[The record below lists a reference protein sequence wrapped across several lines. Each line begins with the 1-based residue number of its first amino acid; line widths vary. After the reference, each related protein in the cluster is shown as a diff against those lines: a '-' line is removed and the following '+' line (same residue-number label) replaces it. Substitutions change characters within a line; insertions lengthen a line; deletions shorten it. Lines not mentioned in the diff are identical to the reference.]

1 MMRADRSEKHGIYT
15 SEVCSWNVDKK
26 ICLQRFSR
34 QSQNSCYSRAG
45 RDDVVQSPESFF
57 SKTQHEAKRLM
68 KKSREK
74 QSLSEVHQC
83 LPSQADR
90 SQTLKR
96 IEIITAEAGAK
107 AQGITLRRWGC
118 ISSARLEFCGSFEEF
133 R

>member
-1 MMRADRSEKHGIYT
+1 MSIYKNLLAEICQTSTRSCFDLLA
-15 SEVCSWNVDKK
+15 S
-26 ICLQRFSR
+26 
-34 QSQNSCYSRAG
+34 
-45 RDDVVQSPESFF
+45 VVFTKSVAQLTENFF
-57 SKTQHEAKRLM
+57 SKTQHKAIRLM
-68 KKSREK
+68 KKVKEK

-96 IEIITAEAGAK
+96 VEIITAEAGAK
-107 AQGITLRRWGC
+107 AQGITLRRWGY

>member
-1 MMRADRSEKHGIYT
+1 MISSEACSCDVNTKNLLAEIFQTIDRSCFDILAQIVFT
-15 SEVCSWNVDKK
+15 TNVA
-26 ICLQRFSR
+26 
-34 QSQNSCYSRAG
+34 QSKG
-45 RDDVVQSPESFF
+45 KFF

-68 KKSREK
+68 KKVKEK
-74 QSLSEVHQC
+74 QSLSEIHQC

-96 IEIITAEAGAK
+96 VEIITAEAGAK
-107 AQGITLRRWGC
+107 AQGITLRRWGY